1 MLHMDKNRIAELVAL
16 FAWKDTIQEGGWQG
30 FGWWQS
36 VFVGADHFHI
46 QATPQ
51 PDFLTYG
58 EHGLLVMAVT
68 ANTCLVTREY
78 CDGRRADFAVAAS
91 IQDVA
96 DLLVAG
102 SNYKVGAAAD
112 ALLEKLSRL
121 HMLTTMQVIGHV

>member
-1 MLHMDKNRIAELVAL
+1 MDKGRIAELIAR

-30 FGWWQS
+30 FGWRQS
-36 VFVGADHFHI
+36 VFAGVDHFHI

-78 CDGRRADFAVAAS
+78 CDGRRADFAVATS
-91 IQDVA
+91 IRGVA
-96 DLLVAG
+96 DLLVAET
-102 SNYKVGAAAD
+102 NHKVGVAAD
-112 ALLEKLSRL
+112 AVLEKLSQR

>member
-1 MLHMDKNRIAELVAL
+1 MDKDRIAELVAL

-36 VFVGADHFHI
+36 VFAGADHFHI
-46 QATPQ
+46 RATPQ
-51 PDFLTYG
+51 PEFLTYG

-68 ANTCLVTREY
+68 ASTCLLTSEY
-78 CDGRRADFAVAAS
+78 CDGRRADFAAATG
-91 IQDVA
+91 IRGVA

-102 SNYKVGAAAD
+102 GNYKVGVAAD
-112 ALLEKLSRL
+112 ALLEKLSQR

>member
-1 MLHMDKNRIAELVAL
+1 MDKNRIAELVARY
-16 FAWKDTIQEGGWQG
+16 AWKDTIQEGGWQG

-36 VFVGADHFHI
+36 VFAGADHFHI

-51 PDFLTYG
+51 PEFLTYG

-68 ANTCLVTREY
+68 ASTCLLTREY
-78 CDGRRADFAVAAS
+78 CDGRRADFAAATG
-91 IQDVA
+91 IRGVA

-102 SNYKVGAAAD
+102 GNYKVGVAAD
-112 ALLEKLSRL
+112 ALLEKLSQR